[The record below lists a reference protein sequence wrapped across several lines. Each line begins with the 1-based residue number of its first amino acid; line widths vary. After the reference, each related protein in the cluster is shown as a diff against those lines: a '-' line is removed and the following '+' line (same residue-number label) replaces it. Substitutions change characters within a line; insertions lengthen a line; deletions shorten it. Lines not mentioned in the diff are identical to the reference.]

1 MTVHLAADISYRLAL
16 LDAVTD
22 GAHEGIIALDLTG
35 TIIGW
40 NRAAQR
46 IYQYSAEEVVGQHTA
61 ILVPP
66 DRLAELEQKLQR
78 IRNGEGI
85 EQYETVRRRKDG
97 QPIHVALVSIPL
109 RDSTGQLLGA
119 AALVRDITARRRD
132 EEVLRQS
139 QTRLRLLVEQM
150 PAVVWTV
157 DEQLRFTSSL
167 GAGLAGLNLRPNETV
182 GRTLAEFFQADDPE
196 FLPIAM
202 HRRALAG
209 ESVSF
214 DMQWMGVTYHVHIE
228 PYHDALGRLAGAV
241 GVAMDISEKVEAEQE
256 IRRLNAELEQRVS
269 ERTAELAAINDEL
282 EAFSYSVSHDLRA
295 PLRSI
300 DGFSAALAEECG
312 SQLDPRGHNY
322 LGRVRASCQRMA
334 ELIEALL
341 SLARLSRGELRR
353 EPLDLAELA
362 RAIAAELRERD
373 PSRQVDFLIA
383 DRLPAVGDPRLLRIV
398 MENLLSNAWKFTSR
412 RPRAAIRVGSVP
424 SQQGIAYS
432 VRDDGA
438 GFDMAYAERLFSPFQ
453 RLHSRDQ
460 FEGTGIGLATA
471 SRIIRRHGGRMWADA
486 APEQGAA
493 FYFTLAETMR
503 DGSE

>member
-1 MTVHLAADISYRLAL
+1 VCSIFSGFSTGRDAMTVHLAADISYRLAL

-209 ESVSF
+209 DGSTRNWSSAFRSV
-214 DMQWMGVTYHVHIE
+214 
-228 PYHDALGRLAGAV
+228 
-241 GVAMDISEKVEAEQE
+241 
-256 IRRLNAELEQRVS
+256 RRSWRPSMMNSRRSAIPCRMTCVRRCVPSTASARRWPRSAAASSTRAATTILNA
-269 ERTAELAAINDEL
+269 
-282 EAFSYSVSHDLRA
+282 
-295 PLRSI
+295 
-300 DGFSAALAEECG
+300 CG
-312 SQLDPRGHNY
+312 PP
-322 LGRVRASCQRMA
+322 ASGWQ
-334 ELIEALL
+334 
-341 SLARLSRGELRR
+341 S
-353 EPLDLAELA
+353 
-362 RAIAAELRERD
+362 
-373 PSRQVDFLIA
+373 
-383 DRLPAVGDPRLLRIV
+383 
-398 MENLLSNAWKFTSR
+398 
-412 RPRAAIRVGSVP
+412 
-424 SQQGIAYS
+424 
-432 VRDDGA
+432 
-438 GFDMAYAERLFSPFQ
+438 
-453 RLHSRDQ
+453 
-460 FEGTGIGLATA
+460 
-471 SRIIRRHGGRMWADA
+471 
-486 APEQGAA
+486 
-493 FYFTLAETMR
+493 
-503 DGSE
+503 